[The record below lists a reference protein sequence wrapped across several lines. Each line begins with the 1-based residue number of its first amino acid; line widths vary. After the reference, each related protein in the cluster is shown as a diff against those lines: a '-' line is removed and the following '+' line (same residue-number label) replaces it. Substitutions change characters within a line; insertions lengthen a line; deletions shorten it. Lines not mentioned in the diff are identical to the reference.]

1 MRAGRQLRLPVT
13 YKGLEL
19 ADAYRLDL
27 LVEGLVIVEI
37 KAVQTLTSLHT
48 VQLLTYLRFTGAR
61 LGLLLNFHTALMR
74 DGIRRVV
81 NGLKSNGS

>member
-1 MRAGRQLRLPVT
+1 MS
-13 YKGLEL
+13 YKGFEL

-27 LVEGLVIVEI
+27 VVEDLVVVEI
-37 KAVQTLTSLHT
+37 KAVQALLPLHK

-61 LGLLLNFHTALMR
+61 LGLLLNFHTVLMR

-81 NGLKSNGS
+81 NGLKSS